1 MAFGPELVSA
11 QVIEIEREFARN
23 RVRRV
28 NAGEFWISLLFSRDR
43 SLLISWDSEC
53 YGVCRVTPEE
63 IRELEN
69 ASGARPPVVDAI
81 RSHIVGADLWASVQV
96 NRDRVMKLEF
106 RRVIG
111 AGFFQTR
118 HLICELCGR
127 YSNVMVTD
135 EENRVIEAAKHILPE
150 DNRYR
155 TIAPGSVYVPPP
167 PVRGIPIDEVDVS
180 GGDIDGIAG
189 IGKPLLNAIKKLG
202 AEEVSASLKFFKNIN
217 LGLCPNPAGRLL
229 PAPSFFYIKFEAEPH
244 GYVTLSHVLLP
255 GAVLLSAGDSLSAAR
270 SAVVSAMANRAASS
284 CRKKISAIL
293 DKLERVN
300 SKRIE
305 EYASLISGGEEIKR
319 LKTEGQLILANVH
332 AIRPRAASAVLISW
346 TESGAEEKL
355 VSLDP
360 DKDASANAEAR
371 FAKYRRK
378 KRAVAAADALLPKL
392 YHERDELG
400 EQRVLLECND
410 DLNTL
415 YMMMEE
421 LRPRSVARARG
432 EAPKKLADAAPHR
445 RAEFLDDS
453 AMLFY
458 GLSANGNRYVTF
470 KAAKTSDLWFHA
482 QGIPGAHVI
491 LRFAAAPDDET
502 KARMTRVAASCA
514 AFYSGGRDSGGVRV
528 DFALRR
534 YVRAIQG
541 GGAANVT
548 YREFDTVIVDPSL
561 WREIESRIENSR
573 VLRG

>member
-1 MAFGPELVSA
+1 MAFGPELISA
-11 QVIEIEREFARN
+11 QVVEIGREFARN

-43 SLLISWDSEC
+43 ALLISWDSEC
-53 YGVCRVTPEE
+53 YGVCRVTAGE
-63 IRELEN
+63 IREMES
-69 ASGARPPVVDAI
+69 ASEVRPPVVDAI
-81 RSHIVGADLWASVQV
+81 KSHIAGAELWASVQL

-155 TIAPGSVYVPPP
+155 TIAPGSAYVPPP
-167 PVRGIPIDEVDVS
+167 PLRGISIDEAD
-180 GGDIDGIAG
+180 IAG
-189 IGKPLLNAIKKLG
+189 GNIDDIVGIGRPLLNAIKKLEP
-202 AEEVSASLKFFKNIN
+202 EEIAASLKFFKGMEGSA
-217 LGLCPNPAGRLL
+217 LYQVC
-229 PAPSFFYIKFEAEPH
+229 APPRN
-244 GYVTLSHVLLP
+244 YVTLSHAELP
-255 GAVLLSAGDSLSAAR
+255 GAVLLPAEDSLSAAR
-270 SAVVSAMANRAASS
+270 FAVVYAMVNRAASS
-284 CRKKISAIL
+284 CGKKISAIL
-293 DKLERVN
+293 DKLERAN
-300 SKRIE
+300 SKKIE
-305 EYASLISGGEEIKR
+305 EYEALVSGGDEIER
-319 LKTEGQLILANVH
+319 LKTEGRLILANAH
-332 AIRPRAASAVLISW
+332 AIRPRAESAALTVW
-346 TESGAEEKL
+346 TEEGTEERI

-378 KRAVAAADALLPKL
+378 KRAAAAANAMLPKL
-392 YHERDELG
+392 YRERDEIG

-415 YMMMEE
+415 SLMMEE
-421 LRPRSVARARG
+421 LDRPRSASRSRDT
-432 EAPKKLADAAPHR
+432 APKKHTGAAPHR
-445 RAEFLDDS
+445 RAEFLDDG

-458 GLSANGNRYVTF
+458 GLSAKGNRYVTF
-470 KAAKTSDLWFHA
+470 KLAKAGDLWFHA
-482 QGIPGAHVI
+482 QGTPGAHVI
-491 LRFAAAPDDET
+491 LRFAAVPDDET
-502 KARMTRVAASCA
+502 KARMTRIAASCA
-514 AFYSGGRDSGGVRV
+514 AFYSGARDSGVAKV
-528 DFALRR
+528 DYALRG

-548 YREFDTVIVDPSL
+548 YREFDTVIVDSSI
-561 WREIESRIENSR
+561 WRGIESQIDSAR